1 MDSLQ
6 SDRLFGEHFIYIVWK
21 TLGTCEYFAGFAGL
35 FGESE
40 KNALESDLS
49 KALIS
54 ILLNEKTV
62 PYQFSGFRNQNHLS
76 VLGWNFSTH

>member
-1 MDSLQ
+1 MDTLQ
-6 SDRLFGEHFIYIVWK
+6 TDRLCGGRFVYIVWL
-21 TLGTCEYFAGFAGL
+21 TLGTCEYFADFAGL

-40 KNALESDLS
+40 KNALESVLS

-62 PYQFSGFRNQNHLS
+62 HYQFSGFRNQNHLS